1 MRRRAPSS
9 RWHRRRSHRQSWLG
23 LIAALA
29 LALAACGGADRPDP
43 AAFDPDAHDL
53 TQLVIWERSDSLIL
67 VRQNLPPAQ
76 QDLIDQLLASELP
89 GLDKYVVD
97 LAAFPNP
104 YRLQVIDY
112 LRARYRTPPYT
123 IVFNYPQIFDFHP
136 ADSDTDAY
144 IAFKRALFGAL
155 YPRMAAMMDP
165 GAPRL
170 IDAREVLW
178 GGVEVDGIPA
188 LEFPSQV
195 SAQDAAAWINDSDR
209 VIGVAINGDVRA
221 YPIRIIAWH
230 EMVNDTVG
238 GLPVS
243 LAYCTLCGAPIL
255 YDGRAGDAVYRF
267 GTSGLLYRSN
277 KLMYDR
283 TTETLWNQFSGEPV
297 WGPLAGRGIRLT
309 PLPAV
314 RTTWGEWRR
323 AHPGSTVLDIQTGF
337 SRDYGPGVAYAD
349 YNASP
354 DPLFYVPVRDDRLPA
369 KAEVYVVR
377 LPNAVAVYPVARLA
391 ELVLIQER
399 VGGVGLVVVATA
411 DGLGGR
417 AYESGGVRFTDADPA
432 AGTLTDAAGGV
443 WLLDEEGL
451 RGPGGRRLPRLGGHQ
466 AFWFA
471 IANHT
476 PQAVLFAG

>member
-1 MRRRAPSS
+1 MRRRS
-9 RWHRRRSHRQSWLG
+9 RRRSHRQSWLG
-23 LIAALA
+23 VIAALA

-188 LEFPSQV
+188 LEFPTQV
-195 SAQDAAAWINDSDR
+195 SAQDAAAWINDSDP

-314 RTTWGEWRR
+314 HTTWGEWRR
-323 AHPGSTVLDIQTGF
+323 AHPGSTVLDIE
-337 SRDYGPGVAYAD
+337 
-349 YNASP
+349 
-354 DPLFYVPVRDDRLPA
+354 DRLPP
-369 KAEVYVVR
+369 R
-377 LPNAVAVYPVARLA
+377 LRPR
-391 ELVLIQER
+391 
-399 VGGVGLVVVATA
+399 
-411 DGLGGR
+411 
-417 AYESGGVRFTDADPA
+417 
-432 AGTLTDAAGGV
+432 
-443 WLLDEEGL
+443 
-451 RGPGGRRLPRLGGHQ
+451 RRLRRLQ
-466 AFWFA
+466 RQ
-471 IANHT
+471 
-476 PQAVLFAG
+476 P

>member
-1 MRRRAPSS
+1 MLRR
-9 RWHRRRSHRQSWLG
+9 HRQSWLG

-29 LALAACGGADRPDP
+29 LALAACGGDDRPDP

-67 VRQNLPPAQ
+67 VRQNLPAAQ
-76 QDLIDQLLASELP
+76 QELIDRLLASELP

-188 LEFPSQV
+188 LEFPAQV
-195 SAQDAAAWINDSDR
+195 SVQEAAAWINDSDP

-314 RTTWGEWRR
+314 HTTWGEWRR
-323 AHPGSTVLDIQTGF
+323 AHPGSTVLDIETGF
-337 SRDYGPGVAYAD
+337 RRDYGPGVAYAD

-354 DPLFYVPVRDDRLPA
+354 DPLFYVPIQDDRPAPQGGGLRRAAAQRRRGVPRGPAGRVGPHPGARRRRRPRRRRHGRRPGRPRVRLGRRALHRRRSGRRHAHRRRRGRLAPGRGRTARPRRSPVAAPQRASGLLVRDRESRPA
-369 KAEVYVVR
+369 
-377 LPNAVAVYPVARLA
+377 
-391 ELVLIQER
+391 
-399 VGGVGLVVVATA
+399 
-411 DGLGGR
+411 GR
-417 AYESGGVRFTDADPA
+417 A
-432 AGTLTDAAGGV
+432 
-443 WLLDEEGL
+443 L
-451 RGPGGRRLPRLGGHQ
+451 RGLAAR
-466 AFWFA
+466 
-471 IANHT
+471 
-476 PQAVLFAG
+476 